1 MFNSAIQALKENVPG
16 SGGKLPAAKA
26 TEGIGP
32 LPSKLKEVKDG
43 VFEYDLPEPEPEGK
57 EEVFLNA
64 LPPKPVDVKIT
75 AGGGLHLKNPA

>member
-1 MFNSAIQALKENVPG
+1 MFNKAISALAD
-16 SGGKLPAAKA
+16 
-26 TEGIGP
+26 
-32 LPSKLKEVKDG
+32 KEVPKTSTPMPPPATSLSEQD
-43 VFEYDLPEPEPEGK
+43 FIEPEPEGK

>member
-1 MFNSAIQALKENVPG
+1 MFNSAIQTLKENAPG
-16 SGGKLPAAKA
+16 SGGKTPTPAPPV
-26 TEGIGP
+26 TSLSEQDFI
-32 LPSKLKEVKDG
+32 
-43 VFEYDLPEPEPEGK
+43 EPEPEGK